1 MKNIKNTIA
10 TMGLVAVLGLGATTA
25 NAGLMVSD
33 APMPEVQAECTDKG
47 GFFQTMSGALI
58 QGINGLLL
66 SDGLIITDGLIISD
80 APAKCNAKGGLIVSD
95 GLVVSD

>member
-25 NAGLMVSD
+25 NAGLIISD
-33 APMPEVQAECTDKG
+33 APVPETQAECTVKG
-47 GFFQTMSGALI
+47 GFLQTLSGVLI
-58 QGINGLLL
+58 QGINGMLL

-80 APAKCNAKGGLIVSD
+80 
-95 GLVVSD
+95 

>member
-33 APMPEVQAECTDKG
+33 APVPEVQAECTDKG
-47 GFFQTMSGALI
+47 GFLQTVAGVLI
-58 QGINGLLL
+58 QGINGFLL
-66 SDGLIITDGLIISD
+66 SDGLIISD
-80 APAKCNAKGGLIVSD
+80 APTNGCETKDGFLLSD
-95 GLVVSD
+95 GLIISD